1 MSTVN
6 IVRVPGDYQVVAKA
20 GGIILD
26 VYNDG
31 TLHPAT
37 SGAVTVYGD
46 LNVVGNTTYISTTN
60 TNVVDN
66 ILMLNSG
73 ETNGYVTGGYAGIAI
88 SRGSINTLT
97 NAAALLYND
106 TASWSYDTITSA
118 TQGVWEFSVGD
129 GIQLIPSAIKV
140 DAIRVGSNNFLNLFG
155 RENPNAVLNVKGT
168 TDYEYNVLDDD
179 DIPNKKYVDDK
190 AYSGEEFTKKVRV
203 GGTFIELNDPAV
215 LFTDPQ
221 YHRVQA
227 RIFMALQTSTNV
239 VFRLEDTDA
248 EIQGLYL
255 SDTNITVKSSRNSE
269 SIRITAYNTG
279 TVEIASALSLAN
291 INPPA
296 VKPFHTNVY
305 STSTIGGGGTGVYF
319 VNTQQSDEL
328 VSRKR
333 AIIYGLIF

>member
-88 SRGSINTLT
+88 SRGAINTLT

-129 GIQLIPSAIKV
+129 GIQLVPSAIKT
-140 DAIRVGSNNFLNLFG
+140 DAIRVGAGNTLNLFG

-168 TDYEYNVLDDD
+168 TDYENRVLHDD
-179 DIPNKKYVDDK
+179 DIPNKKYVDTK
-190 AYSGEEFTKKVRV
+190 AYSGEEFTKNVKV
-203 GGTFIELNDPAV
+203 GGTQITLRDPAV
-215 LFTDPQ
+215 LFSDPQ
-221 YHRVQA
+221 YYSVSPN
-227 RIFMALQTSTNV
+227 ITMFLGTSSNA
-239 VFRLEDTDA
+239 VFYLEDSQA
-248 EIQGLYL
+248 LIQGLNIF
-255 SDTNITVKSSRNSE
+255 DTNISVGASRSSE
-269 SIRITAYNTG
+269 SIRISAYNTG

-291 INPPA
+291 ITPPSA
-296 VKPFHTNVY
+296 KPYHTNVY
-305 STSTIGGGGTGVYF
+305 STATIGGGGTGVYF
-319 VNTQQSDEL
+319 VNTQLSDEL
-328 VSRKR
+328 VSRRR